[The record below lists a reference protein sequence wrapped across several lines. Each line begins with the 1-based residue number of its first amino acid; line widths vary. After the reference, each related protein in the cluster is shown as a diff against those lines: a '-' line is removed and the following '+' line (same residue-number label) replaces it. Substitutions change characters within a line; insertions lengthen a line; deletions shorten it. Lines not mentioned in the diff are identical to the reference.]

1 MHEITKYGDRR
12 GTTFFRTNLRPISP
26 ASCTGLCGR
35 KMMNKPDEKTRVA
48 SSRCYRLEKRNRGK
62 GMDEEKK

>member
-26 ASCTGLCGR
+26 AGCAGLCGR
-35 KMMNKPDEKTRVA
+35 KMMNKPDEKLALLLHGAIV
-48 SSRCYRLEKRNRGK
+48 
-62 GMDEEKK
+62 